1 MLIDAQLCVG
11 PVFMKSG
18 LEIRNIP
25 KIHRINEHESA
36 SMTMTTQY
44 VTGRSPQLRPLA
56 KYIHKTVRTYTDRA
70 RCDWLLLMIK
80 Y

>member
-18 LEIRNIP
+18 LEIRNIR
-25 KIHRINEHESA
+25 KIHRRNEHESA
-36 SMTMTTQY
+36 SMTMTTLY
-44 VTGRSPQLRPLA
+44 VTGRSPQLRLLA
-56 KYIHKTVRTYTDRA
+56 KYNHKTVRTETDRA
-70 RCDWLLLMIK
+70 RSDWLLLMIK